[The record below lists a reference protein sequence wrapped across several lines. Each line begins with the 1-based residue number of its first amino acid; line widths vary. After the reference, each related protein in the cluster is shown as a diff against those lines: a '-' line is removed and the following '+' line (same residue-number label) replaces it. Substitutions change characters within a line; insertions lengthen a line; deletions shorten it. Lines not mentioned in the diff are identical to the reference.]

1 VACHGPSP
9 PKKPWENLGSPELP
23 WQFIGAWV
31 QMTEPQDAIA
41 LGAQGAP
48 TLLAAGIPTFGDQ
61 WLENAG
67 KNMEKC
73 WENAGFI
80 DVDT

>member
-1 VACHGPSP
+1 
-9 PKKPWENLGSPELP
+9 
-23 WQFIGAWV
+23 
-31 QMTEPQDAIA
+31 MTEPQDAIA

-80 DVDT
+80 DVESC